1 MLLLRRSAAMR
12 LCVGLIACS
21 LALATAAFT
30 VGAAHPATGRPYPTA
45 RDDAA
50 VSLTGVA
57 GLGGGGCSYHPIS
70 GGYQWV
76 CTNTSTTPGGQA
88 PGQGRGSKP
97 VCTLTPLSQAQAS
110 YLGLQWPAPAGH
122 TWEAITCAGTQ
133 PFGGV
138 VLAGGTAAAPVLTA
152 QDLLQQV
159 LQNLTYPELG
169 VQTAPPP
176 GHEGLVGL
184 PEWFWVPDWH
194 PMVLPKLQIGPVWAQ
209 VTATP
214 DSIIINPGGG
224 LAPVS
229 CPGPGTPYNP
239 ALPASQQHTDC
250 SYTYQQPSA
259 GQPGNAYAASV
270 TVLWTVSWIGSGVR
284 PTIVAIH
291 HPVTT
296 QLIPGVRVASAQ
308 ALVTGQ

>member
-1 MLLLRRSAAMR
+1 MLLLRRSAAIR
-12 LCVGLIACS
+12 LCLGLIACS
-21 LALATAAFT
+21 LALATAAFMI
-30 VGAAHPATGRPYPTA
+30 GAAHPATGQPYPA
-45 RDDAA
+45 VRDDAA
-50 VSLTGVA
+50 VSSAGVA
-57 GLGGGGCSYHPIS
+57 GLGGGGCSYHQIS

-88 PGQGRGSKP
+88 PGQGGGSKP

-138 VLAGGTAAAPVLTA
+138 VLAGGTAAAPVLPP
-152 QDLLQQV
+152 QDVVQMA
-159 LQNLTYPELG
+159 TTSIRYPPVD
-169 VQTAPPP
+169 VQTGPPL
-176 GHEGLVGL
+176 HHDGLVGL
-184 PEWFWVPDWH
+184 PEWFWVADWLAL
-194 PMVLPKLQIGPVWAQ
+194 VSPKIQVGPVWAIAK
-209 VTATP
+209 ATP
-214 DSIIINPGGG
+214 ESIVINPGGG

-229 CPGPGTPYNP
+229 CPGSGTPYNL

-259 GQPGNAYAASV
+259 GQPGNAYTVTV
-270 TVLWTVSWIGSGVR
+270 TVLWKVTWDSSGG
-284 PTIVAIH
+284 PGTIAPD
-291 HPVTT
+291 HPVYTT
-296 QLIPGVRVASAQ
+296 LALPVAAAQ